1 MERPAYREPHR
12 APPQGVNWAAFTLGS
27 SLLFLGF
34 CLAVA
39 YGWWGLLVALPLSA
53 FALALIDRSRDG

>member
-1 MERPAYREPHR
+1 M
-12 APPQGVNWAAFTLGS
+12 NWAAFTLGS